1 MPGYS
6 LQSPPYLVQSGMRF
20 FLYEARYRSKLSLR
34 SDCVPKCKDYRQR
47 HITDI
52 EDGQQK
58 LFLELASWD
67 PILPTLHFSDQLFSP
82 AVNYAVDR
90 DADSGMSAS
99 RSAARVS
106 LSPTGIAYEPYLTV
120 FRSLS
125 ISFCTLHSVIG

>member
-1 MPGYS
+1 M
-6 LQSPPYLVQSGMRF
+6 
-20 FLYEARYRSKLSLR
+20 
-34 SDCVPKCKDYRQR
+34 PKCKDYRQR

-52 EDGQQK
+52 GLERRWTAGAR
-58 LFLELASWD
+58 ELASWD

-120 FRSLS
+120 
-125 ISFCTLHSVIG
+125 CAV

>member
-1 MPGYS
+1 M
-6 LQSPPYLVQSGMRF
+6 
-20 FLYEARYRSKLSLR
+20 
-34 SDCVPKCKDYRQR
+34 PKCKDYRQR

-125 ISFCTLHSVIG
+125 ISFCTLHTVIG